1 MAQNSDS
8 VEFVTS
14 KSLREIEKAL
24 QKAYRRAGVES
35 VEQKPGTSSYSVALY
50 GKPAPLSPFVFEV
63 DVTIWSE
70 NDGTYTVE
78 LEAVDD
84 GGGKYFGT
92 VLTREYGTYRELK
105 ASKKRRDIILNE
117 LKRNL

>member
-70 NDGTYTVE
+70 NDGTY
-78 LEAVDD
+78 
-84 GGGKYFGT
+84 
-92 VLTREYGTYRELK
+92 RELK